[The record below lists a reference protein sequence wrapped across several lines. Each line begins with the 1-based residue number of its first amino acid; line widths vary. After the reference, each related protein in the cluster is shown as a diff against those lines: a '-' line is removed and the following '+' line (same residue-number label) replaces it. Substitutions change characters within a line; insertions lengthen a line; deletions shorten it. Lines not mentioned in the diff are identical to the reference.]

1 MNGERIYSI
10 GYIASLLGQA
20 PSSVV
25 KALDDSNVSVA
36 LYLNDIPYYNFP
48 AIQAARLFFDRSK
61 HHGQD

>member
-1 MNGERIYSI
+1 MDGQRLFSI
-10 GYIASLLGQA
+10 GYIASLLGHA
-20 PSSVV
+20 PSSVA
-25 KALDDSNVSVA
+25 KALDASGVSVA